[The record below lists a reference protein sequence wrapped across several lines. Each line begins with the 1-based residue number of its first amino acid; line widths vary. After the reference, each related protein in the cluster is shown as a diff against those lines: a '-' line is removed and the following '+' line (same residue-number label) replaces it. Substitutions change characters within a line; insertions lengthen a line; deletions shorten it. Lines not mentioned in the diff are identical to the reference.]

1 MKKLLF
7 TGLLGLGLLLP
18 ANISA
23 STVNNVSAKEFF
35 KKPRKGK
42 IKTSRKSRSARSN
55 YTSQRSYSS
64 NSRSKG
70 CTYNGNQLYVG
81 SRGGCYYYSGN
92 SKQYV
97 DRSYCAGC
105 N

>member
-18 ANISA
+18 HNFSA
-23 STVNNVSAKEFF
+23 SNSVNISAKEFSG
-35 KKPRKGK
+35 KKPRKS
-42 IKTSRKSRSARSN
+42 KTSKKSRSKSSSSSRTF
-55 YTSQRSYSS
+55 TS
-64 NSRSKG
+64 SKG
-70 CTYNGNQLYVG
+70 CSYNGNQLYVG
-81 SRGGCYYYSGN
+81 SRGGCYYYSGS

>member
-18 ANISA
+18 TTFSA
-23 STVNNVSAKEFF
+23 STISSSSTKELLT

-42 IKTSRKSRSARSN
+42 AKKSGRSQSTRSN
-55 YTSQRSYSS
+55 YSSSGSYSK
-64 NSRSKG
+64 SRG

-81 SRGGCYYYSGN
+81 SRGGCYYYSGS

-97 DRSYCAGC
+97 DRSYCSGC